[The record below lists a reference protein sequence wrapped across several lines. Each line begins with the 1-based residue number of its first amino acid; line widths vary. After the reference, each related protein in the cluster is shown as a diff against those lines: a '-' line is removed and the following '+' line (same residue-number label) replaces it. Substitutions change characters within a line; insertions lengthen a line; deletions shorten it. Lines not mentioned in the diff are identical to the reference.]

1 MSTPKSER
9 KTSTGYRN
17 VYKNNVKGR
26 YYVRVAKDKRLYH
39 GERTYGLDE
48 LDAAVAE
55 ASRLRRSLG
64 MKDVDRPFAHWQP
77 ADG

>member
-1 MSTPKSER
+1 MSAPKSTR
-9 KTSTGYRN
+9 STNTGYRN
-17 VYKNNVKGR
+17 VYRNDAKKR
-26 YYVRVAKDKRLYH
+26 YYVRVSKDKTLYH

-48 LDAAVAE
+48 LDAARAE